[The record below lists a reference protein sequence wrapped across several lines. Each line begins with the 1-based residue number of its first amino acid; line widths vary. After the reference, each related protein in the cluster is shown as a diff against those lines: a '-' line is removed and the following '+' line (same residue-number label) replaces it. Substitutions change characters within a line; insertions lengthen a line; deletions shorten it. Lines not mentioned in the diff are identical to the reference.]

1 MEQEKNADVMLEE
14 LELEKKLEKFKHK
27 IVVLSGKGGVG
38 KSTVA
43 ANLAISLGLDG
54 FKTGLLDVDFHG
66 PSIPKL
72 LGLENEVVHT
82 NDNGIIPINY
92 DNNLKVMSLGMMLKG
107 QDDAVIWRGP
117 MKMGVIKQL
126 IKDVNWGELD
136 YFIIDSPPGTG
147 DEPLSVVQIIKNPTG
162 AIVVTTPQ
170 DIAVAD
176 VRRSISFCEKVNLPV
191 LGVIENMS
199 GFICPHCQHKV
210 DIFKSGGGEVM
221 AKEMDVKF
229 LGHIPIEPDI
239 VTASDEGRPY
249 IYYYNKS
256 ETAKSFENVINNLL
270 KTLDESPLTPQEQKE
285 EKADEKLP
293 ENVKRYA
300 IPISEGKLC
309 LHFGHSENFVF
320 IDYDMD
326 KKEIIKNETNNPP
339 PHEPGVLPKWLRE
352 QNVQIIIAG
361 GMGEMARKLFVEGGV
376 DVVIGAGVD
385 EPEKLVLAHV
395 NNELITGEN
404 VCDH

>member
-1 MEQEKNADVMLEE
+1 MEHEKNPDVMMEE
-14 LELEKKLEKFKHK
+14 LELENKLKKFKHK

-38 KSTVA
+38 KSTIA
-43 ANLAISLGLDG
+43 ANLAISLGLNG
-54 FKTGLLDVDFHG
+54 FKTGLLDIDFHG

-72 LGLENEVVHT
+72 LGLEKKEIQT
-82 NDNGIIPINY
+82 DDKGIIPVTY
-92 DNNLKVMSLGMMLKG
+92 GNNLKVMSLGMLLKG
-107 QDDAVIWRGP
+107 QDEAVIWRGP
-117 MKMGVIKQL
+117 MKMGAIKQL

-162 AIVVTTPQ
+162 AILVTTPQ

-176 VRRSISFCEKVNLPV
+176 VRRSINFCEKVKLPV

-199 GFICPHCQHKV
+199 GFICPHCHHKV
-210 DIFKSGGGEVM
+210 DIFKSGGGETM
-221 AKEMDVKF
+221 AKEMGVNF
-229 LGHIPIEPDI
+229 LGHIPLEPDI

-249 IYYYNKS
+249 VYFYNKS
-256 ETAKSFENVINNLL
+256 ETAKTFESIINNLL
-270 KTLDESPLTPQEQKE
+270 KTLDEVMPNQHIQKQEKS
-285 EKADEKLP
+285 DEKCP

-326 KKEIIKNETNNPP
+326 KKEIVNNVIINPP
-339 PHEPGVLPKWLRE
+339 PHEPGILPKWLHE
-352 QNVQIIIAG
+352 QNVDIIIAG
-361 GMGEMARKLFVEGGV
+361 GMGERAQKLFFDGGIHIVSGAPVEQ
-376 DVVIGAGVD
+376 
-385 EPEKLVLAHV
+385 PEKLVLDHV
-395 NNELITGEN
+395 NGKLVVGEN
-404 VCDH
+404 LCDH

>member
-1 MEQEKNADVMLEE
+1 MEQQKNPDAMMEE
-14 LELEKKLEKFKHK
+14 LELENTLKKFKHK

-43 ANLAISLGLDG
+43 ANLAISLGLNG
-54 FKTGLLDVDFHG
+54 FKTGLLDIDFHG

-72 LGLENEVVHT
+72 LGLEKNEVQSGES
-82 NDNGIIPINY
+82 GIIPVSY
-92 DNNLKVMSLGMMLKG
+92 GNNLKVMSLGMLLQG

-117 MKMGVIKQL
+117 MKMGAIKQL

-147 DEPLSVVQIIKNPTG
+147 DEPLSVVQLIKDITG

-176 VRRSISFCEKVNLPV
+176 VRRSVNFCEKVKLPV

-199 GFICPHCQHKV
+199 GFICPHCGNKV
-210 DIFKSGGGEVM
+210 DIFKSGGGQTM
-221 AKEMDVKF
+221 AEEMSVNF
-229 LGHIPIEPDI
+229 LGHIPLEPDI
-239 VTASDEGRPY
+239 VKASDEGRPY
-249 IYYYNKS
+249 IYFYNKS
-256 ETAKSFENVINNLL
+256 EAAKTFENVINNLL
-270 KTLDESPLTPQEQKE
+270 KTLDETPSTPQDQKE
-285 EKADEKLP
+285 EKAGEPLP

-300 IPISEGKLC
+300 IPVSEGKLC
-309 LHFGHSENFVF
+309 MHFGHSENFVF

-326 KKEIIKNETNNPP
+326 KKEIIKNEIKNPP
-339 PHEPGVLPKWLRE
+339 PHEPGVLPKWLHD
-352 QNVQIIIAG
+352 QNVDIIISG
-361 GMGEMARKLFVEGGV
+361 GMGSRAQKLFMDAGIQVISGAQVE
-376 DVVIGAGVD
+376 
-385 EPEKLVLAHV
+385 EPEKLVLDHV
-395 NNELITGEN
+395 NDDLVLGDN